1 VDIAHPSLSFPSRE
15 PLYMSSLHLAGN
27 LDEFGSSPGRADV
40 FSAGGAASVGRF
52 ATFPVRPHTT
62 SASGIGT
69 GTYRVDASPM
79 RENESLS
86 FSLLSTP
93 SQREHSSSFTNS
105 VNQALAST
113 SGSHGQILSGQEYSG
128 IGSIQP
134 ENRCDDDDEL
144 LPPPGRP
151 GRLSKDGPAPSYE
164 LSVHDSPLLRGVND
178 RSLVDGGARSS
189 DPDTGKSGL
198 ALFEDGVI
206 SDDDDV
212 EAISTHAHVPTHPRP
227 PINPTSSKP
236 QVAHLHADRHVRFG
250 VVSSID
256 SPDAS
261 PAALPPMT
269 PSDLTFTPGRIVT
282 GEGVAFASE
291 GGEGHGGEYFFVKDC
306 AF

>member
-1 VDIAHPSLSFPSRE
+1 MDVAHPSLSFPSRE
-15 PLYMSSLHLAGN
+15 PLYTDSLHLAGN

-40 FSAGGAASVGRF
+40 PSASGAASVGRF

-62 SASGIGT
+62 SASGISP

-93 SQREHSSSFTNS
+93 SQREYSSSFTNS
-105 VNQALAST
+105 VNQALAAT
-113 SGSHGQILSGQEYSG
+113 SGSHGQIGQEYSG
-128 IGSIQP
+128 IGSIQLDD
-134 ENRCDDDDEL
+134 NCDDADEL
-144 LPPPGRP
+144 LAPPGRP

-164 LSVHDSPLLRGVND
+164 LSVHDSPLLRGVSD

-189 DPDTGKSGL
+189 DPGTGKSGL
-198 ALFEDGVI
+198 AYFEDGVI

-212 EAISTHAHVPTHPRP
+212 EAMSTHAHVPTHSRP
-227 PINPTSSKP
+227 SINPTSSKP
-236 QVAHLHADRHVRFG
+236 QVAHLHTDRHVRFG

-261 PAALPPMT
+261 PAALPSMT
-269 PSDLTFTPGRIVT
+269 PSDLTFSTPGRTIT
-282 GEGVAFASE
+282 GEGVTFASE
-291 GGEGHGGEYFFVKDC
+291 GERHGGECFFC
-306 AF
+306 E